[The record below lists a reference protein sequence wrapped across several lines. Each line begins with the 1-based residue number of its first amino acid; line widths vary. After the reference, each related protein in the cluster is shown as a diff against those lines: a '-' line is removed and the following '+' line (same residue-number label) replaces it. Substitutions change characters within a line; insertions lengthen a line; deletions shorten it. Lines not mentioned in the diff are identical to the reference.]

1 MKTIYLGYKIKEEN
15 LVLRNLL
22 KIKIST
28 IIKNVREQHDE
39 LIKSKPENGKKIKA
53 INKKIQVYNKSL
65 NELNRMKI
73 W

>member
-1 MKTIYLGYKIKEEN
+1 M
-15 LVLRNLL
+15 RNLL